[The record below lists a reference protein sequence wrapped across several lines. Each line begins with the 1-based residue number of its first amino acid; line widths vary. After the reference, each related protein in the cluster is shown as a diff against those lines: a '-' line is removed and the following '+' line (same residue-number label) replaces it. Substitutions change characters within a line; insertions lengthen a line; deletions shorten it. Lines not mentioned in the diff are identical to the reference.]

1 MFLERSVSSVAIE
14 AAMTGPQCK
23 GEGTGE
29 VRDVQGSSMNNE
41 KISPL
46 LLCGSLRSLWNEGR
60 VSGKGKK
67 ETHTSTSF
75 SCSIPF
81 CPLSSISKLV
91 GFFFPLSIAVCWSCL
106 FLHSVLFEW
115 LFLTGRSQTVMCQYG
130 EKRIGPWVVRM
141 GPGAGLRMAWLRGGP
156 CNRWWW
162 WCGWGAGAAAR
173 SASWFEDAA
182 AAIAAATAKGLGKSP
197 APKAL
202 VRSLE
207 KVKED

>member
-1 MFLERSVSSVAIE
+1 M
-14 AAMTGPQCK
+14 
-23 GEGTGE
+23 
-29 VRDVQGSSMNNE
+29 
-41 KISPL
+41 
-46 LLCGSLRSLWNEGR
+46 
-60 VSGKGKK
+60 
-67 ETHTSTSF
+67 
-75 SCSIPF
+75 
-81 CPLSSISKLV
+81 
-91 GFFFPLSIAVCWSCL
+91 
-106 FLHSVLFEW
+106 LFEW

-156 CNRWWW
+156 CNKW